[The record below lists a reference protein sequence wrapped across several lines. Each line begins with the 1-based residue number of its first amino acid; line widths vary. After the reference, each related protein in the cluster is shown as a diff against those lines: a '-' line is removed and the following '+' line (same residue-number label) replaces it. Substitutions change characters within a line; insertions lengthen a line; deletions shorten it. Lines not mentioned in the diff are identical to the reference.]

1 MKPGYIYIITNN
13 NHTVLY
19 TGVTSNLTK
28 RIKEHEDKRYQGS
41 FSARYNVNKIVY
53 YEAFQMIGDAISREK
68 QIKAGSRAKKIALI
82 NSINAEWTD
91 LYEEIVT
98 LFG

>member
-1 MKPGYIYIITNN
+1 MKPGFIYIITNK

-19 TGVTSNLTK
+19 TGVTSNLPK
-28 RIKEHEDKRYQGS
+28 RIKEHQVKRYQGS

-82 NSINAEWTD
+82 NSINAEWND

>member
-1 MKPGYIYIITNN
+1 MKPGFIYIITNK

-19 TGVTSNLTK
+19 TGVTSNLPK
-28 RIKEHEDKRYQGS
+28 RIKEHQDKRYKGS
-41 FSARYNVNKIVY
+41 FSARYNANKLVY

-82 NSINAEWTD
+82 NFVNAEWND
-91 LYEEIVT
+91 LYDVIVG

>member
-19 TGVTSNLTK
+19 TGVTSDLTK
-28 RIKEHEDKRYQGS
+28 RIKEHQDKRYQGS
-41 FSARYNVNKIVY
+41 FSARYNVIKLVY
-53 YEAFQMIGDAISREK
+53 YEAFQLIGDAISREK

-82 NSINAEWTD
+82 NSINAEWND
-91 LYEEIVT
+91 LYKEIVT

>member
-19 TGVTSNLTK
+19 TGVTSDLTK
-28 RIKEHEDKRYQGS
+28 RIKEHQDKRYQGS
-41 FSARYNVNKIVY
+41 FSARYNVNKLVY
-53 YEAFQMIGDAISREK
+53 YEAFQLIGDAISREK

-82 NSINAEWTD
+82 NSINAEWND
-91 LYEEIVT
+91 LYKEIVT

>member
-28 RIKEHEDKRYQGS
+28 RIKEHQDKRYQGS

-82 NSINAEWTD
+82 NSINAEWND
-91 LYEEIVT
+91 LYKEIVT

>member
-1 MKPGYIYIITNN
+1 MKPGFIYIITNK

-19 TGVTSNLTK
+19 TGVTSNLPQ
-28 RIKEHEDKRYQGS
+28 RIKEHQGS
-41 FSARYNVNKIVY
+41 FSARYNANKLVY

-82 NSINAEWTD
+82 NSVNAEWND
-91 LYEEIVT
+91 LYDEIVG

>member
-28 RIKEHEDKRYQGS
+28 RIKEHQDKRYQGS
-41 FSARYNVNKIVY
+41 FSVRYNVNKIVY

-68 QIKAGSRAKKIALI
+68 QIKAGSRAKKITLI
-82 NSINAEWTD
+82 NSINAEWND

>member
-28 RIKEHEDKRYQGS
+28 RIKEHQDKRYQGS
-41 FSARYNVNKIVY
+41 FSVRYNVNKIVY

-82 NSINAEWTD
+82 NSINAEWND

>member
-1 MKPGYIYIITNN
+1 MKPGFIYIITNK

-19 TGVTSNLTK
+19 TGVTSNLPK
-28 RIKEHEDKRYQGS
+28 RIKEHQDKIYQGS
-41 FSARYNVNKIVY
+41 FSAKYNANKLVY

-68 QIKAGSRAKKIALI
+68 QIKAGSRSKKIALI
-82 NSINAEWTD
+82 NTVNAEWND
-91 LYEEIVT
+91 LYEEIVA

>member
-19 TGVTSNLTK
+19 TGVTSDLTK
-28 RIKEHEDKRYQGS
+28 RIKEHQDKRYQGS
-41 FSARYNVNKIVY
+41 FSARYNVNKLVY
-53 YEAFQMIGDAISREK
+53 YEAFQLIGDAISREK

-82 NSINAEWTD
+82 NSINAEWND
-91 LYEEIVT
+91 LYKEIIT

>member
-28 RIKEHEDKRYQGS
+28 RIKEHQDKRYQGS
-41 FSARYNVNKIVY
+41 FSVRYNVNKIVY

-82 NSINAEWTD
+82 NSINAEWND
-91 LYEEIVT
+91 LYKEIIT

>member
-28 RIKEHEDKRYQGS
+28 RIKEHQDKRYQGS

-82 NSINAEWTD
+82 NSINAEWND
-91 LYEEIVT
+91 LYKEIIT

>member
-28 RIKEHEDKRYQGS
+28 RIKEHQDKRFQGS

-82 NSINAEWTD
+82 NSINAEWND
-91 LYEEIVT
+91 LYKEIIT

>member
-28 RIKEHEDKRYQGS
+28 RIKEHQDKRYQGS
-41 FSARYNVNKIVY
+41 FSARYNVNKLVY
-53 YEAFQMIGDAISREK
+53 YEAFQLIGDAISREK

-82 NSINAEWTD
+82 NSINAEWND
-91 LYEEIVT
+91 LYKEIVE

>member
-19 TGVTSNLTK
+19 TGVTSDLTK
-28 RIKEHEDKRYQGS
+28 RIKEHLDKRYQGS
-41 FSARYNVNKIVY
+41 FSARYNVNKLVY
-53 YEAFQMIGDAISREK
+53 YEAFQLIGDAISREK

-82 NSINAEWTD
+82 NSINAEWND
-91 LYEEIVT
+91 LYKEIIT

>member
-28 RIKEHEDKRYQGS
+28 RIKEHQDKRYQGS

-68 QIKAGSRAKKIALI
+68 QIKAGSRAKKIVLI
-82 NSINAEWTD
+82 NSINAEWND
-91 LYEEIVT
+91 LYEEIVE